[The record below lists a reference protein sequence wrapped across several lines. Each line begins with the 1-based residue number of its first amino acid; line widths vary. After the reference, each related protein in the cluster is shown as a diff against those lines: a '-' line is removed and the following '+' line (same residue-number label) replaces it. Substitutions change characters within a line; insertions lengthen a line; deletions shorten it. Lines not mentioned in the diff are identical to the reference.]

1 MFDEVKKILQTLKKG
16 VVVMENGKPSY
27 VVVPFEE
34 FERVARENERM
45 SRLSPLREA
54 SPIDDASLI
63 QKMIAHDSGA
73 ENEGSA
79 AGEDDAGIKSV
90 LDALDRE
97 KEMRASAGSAQ
108 RPAEEGIR
116 DMNLEDLPF

>member
-34 FERVARENERM
+34 FERVANENEKNA
-45 SRLSPLREA
+45 RLSPLREA

>member
-1 MFDEVKKILQTLKKG
+1 
-16 VVVMENGKPSY
+16 MENGKPSY

-34 FERVARENERM
+34 FERVANENEKNA
-45 SRLSPLREA
+45 RLSPLREA